1 MAVSIQTILRSSLP
15 RGDAGFVGSVGFT
28 GSIGF
33 TGSQGPSGNFGGVTF
48 DYTFLSNTDSSQAP
62 GDGNLKFNDTDMLSA
77 TALYIDDTDD
87 NSVNLDNYLATI
99 DASTSELRGHFR
111 ITRKSN
117 PEDFVIFAITD
128 VSVDAGEYYIV
139 ACAFVSG
146 QLTDS
151 SSSFEDGDDILITF
165 ARTGDKG
172 DTGFVGSQGY
182 TGSQGDTGFV
192 GSQGDIGYTGSQ
204 GDTGFVGSQGA
215 NGSSVRLVG
224 SLADQSLLPV
234 PYGGDIGDGYLLED
248 TGHLWIW
255 NGQQWNDIGKLAGDV
270 GPTGFTGSQG
280 DTGYTGSQGYTGS
293 VGEST
298 FTWGPTPPL
307 NPDIGARWYDTTEGV
322 LTVYVDDGDSQQ
334 WVEVNASGFL
344 GQTGYTGS
352 ASSIGKSIA
361 MTIVFG
367 A

>member
-15 RGDAGFVGSVGFT
+15 KGDAGFVGSAGFT
-28 GSIGF
+28 GSLGY

-48 DYTFLSNTDSSQAP
+48 DYTFLSNTDSSLAP

-165 ARTGDKG
+165 ARDRK
-172 DTGFVGSQGY
+172 
-182 TGSQGDTGFV
+182 
-192 GSQGDIGYTGSQ
+192 
-204 GDTGFVGSQGA
+204 
-215 NGSSVRLVG
+215 SVV
-224 SLADQSLLPV
+224 
-234 PYGGDIGDGYLLED
+234 
-248 TGHLWIW
+248 
-255 NGQQWNDIGKLAGDV
+255 
-270 GPTGFTGSQG
+270 
-280 DTGYTGSQGYTGS
+280 
-293 VGEST
+293 
-298 FTWGPTPPL
+298 
-307 NPDIGARWYDTTEGV
+307 
-322 LTVYVDDGDSQQ
+322 
-334 WVEVNASGFL
+334 
-344 GQTGYTGS
+344 
-352 ASSIGKSIA
+352 
-361 MTIVFG
+361 
-367 A
+367 

>member
-28 GSIGF
+28 GSLGY

-48 DYTFLSNTDSSQAP
+48 DYTFLSNTDSSLAP

-172 DTGFVGSQGY
+172 DTGF
-182 TGSQGDTGFV
+182 
-192 GSQGDIGYTGSQ
+192 TGSQ

-234 PYGGDIGDGYLLED
+234 SYGGDIGDGYLLED

-280 DTGYTGSQGYTGS
+280 DTGYTGSEGYTGS

>member
-15 RGDAGFVGSVGFT
+15 KGDAGFVGSAGFT
-28 GSIGF
+28 GSLGY

-48 DYTFLSNTDSSQAP
+48 DYTFLSNTDSSLAP

-172 DTGFVGSQGY
+172 DTGF
-182 TGSQGDTGFV
+182 T
-192 GSQGDIGYTGSQ
+192 GSQGDIGYT
-204 GDTGFVGSQGA
+204 GSQGA

-280 DTGYTGSQGYTGS
+280 ETGYTGSEGYTGS

>member
-182 TGSQGDTGFV
+182 TGSQGD
-192 GSQGDIGYTGSQ
+192 Q
-204 GDTGFVGSQGA
+204 
-215 NGSSVRLVG
+215 GSSVRLVG

-234 PYGGDIGDGYLLED
+234 PYGGDIGDGYLLEA

-280 DTGYTGSQGYTGS
+280 ETGYTGSEGYTGS

>member
-15 RGDAGFVGSVGFT
+15 KGDAGFVGSAGFT
-28 GSIGF
+28 GSLGY

-48 DYTFLSNTDSSQAP
+48 DYTFLSNTDSSLAP

-172 DTGFVGSQGY
+172 DTGF
-182 TGSQGDTGFV
+182 
-192 GSQGDIGYTGSQ
+192 TGSQ

-280 DTGYTGSQGYTGS
+280 ETGYTGSEGYTGS